1 MAADYKIKSP
11 IYIHSNKRKFK
22 TFLQIG
28 ELNEEAEAWMA
39 EYHSLDDLLS
49 GGVIKITLLNIAL
62 LSPGRP
68 EEFHH
73 QSPTEPCVK

>member
-1 MAADYKIKSP
+1 MYFKKTISLVKAADIKASTHP
-11 IYIHSNKRKFK
+11 
-22 TFLQIG
+22 
-28 ELNEEAEAWMA
+28 
-39 EYHSLDDLLS
+39 D
-49 GGVIKITLLNIAL
+49 IAL